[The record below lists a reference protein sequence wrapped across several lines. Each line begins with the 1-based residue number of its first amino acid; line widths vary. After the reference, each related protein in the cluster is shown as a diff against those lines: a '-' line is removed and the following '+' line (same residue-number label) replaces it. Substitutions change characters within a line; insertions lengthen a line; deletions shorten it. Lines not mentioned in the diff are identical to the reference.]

1 MKQFMKRLAGFS
13 IGPVLGAILSIIQT
27 TVLTRVMIEGA
38 YGQSGLFRSL
48 LLNIPTFL
56 YLGLDQAYTREYHAA
71 SNKRQL
77 MQQAAFIPML
87 IAVGL
92 SIVSIVFAP
101 VISNWLFDSPA
112 YPQVIWLSA
121 IWILATVV
129 ERFFMLAIRMEEK
142 AREFSGYT
150 LLLKVNVFVLSLILV
165 AFGVRDFQSA
175 VYGLL
180 IGQLL
185 GDAVLF
191 YKYRMYFDLH
201 DFKPNR
207 SFIQQML
214 TFGVPVMLAAA
225 LTSILSTISN
235 VFVKTYHPGVAL
247 DVYNGTVDIT
257 NILGILKTS
266 FASFWVPTA
275 YRWFDEQKSMKHFKF
290 ISEALLFVLTFFFF
304 GLLLF
309 KWVFVWVLGARYQ
322 ESLYIIGLLSFPHI
336 MYTLSETTTLGIV
349 FSRRTHF
356 NIVVGI
362 LALVPSVVLNVWL
375 TPILSYK
382 GAAIA
387 SCMAYI
393 VFYLARTYFSK
404 CSGFY
409 FSQHKTLWSIAL
421 MTLAAGINA
430 FDVPYVTL
438 WTLLIGLVTLFVQ
451 FSTVKDAISIRQQG
465 AEWDFT

>member
-121 IWILATVV
+121 IWILSTVV

-142 AREFSGYT
+142 AREFSGCT

-235 VFVKTYHPGVAL
+235 VFVKTYHPGAAL